1 MAFASHQ
8 LTLAVT
14 AQRGENVLRQGS
26 RKLSTASISNAGRI
40 NISFAICL
48 HIRNVTP
55 SNAAAKAIRRRPHP
69 VPRDM
74 PEDGAGAG
82 ERESSQDENNS
93 VDRKNL
99 PSSFVSPL
107 PPSIL
112 PSSRSPSLFATRYD
126 DHDNKMC
133 GEGGGG
139 SGGGGGGAILR

>member
-1 MAFASHQ
+1 MQGGSTYHLPFAFISATLPLPTQ
-8 LTLAVT
+8 LL
-14 AQRGENVLRQGS
+14 
-26 RKLSTASISNAGRI
+26 KP
-40 NISFAICL
+40 F
-48 HIRNVTP
+48 
-55 SNAAAKAIRRRPHP
+55 
-69 VPRDM
+69 
-74 PEDGAGAG
+74 DGAPIPSQGTCRRTERVR

-139 SGGGGGGAILR
+139 GGAILH